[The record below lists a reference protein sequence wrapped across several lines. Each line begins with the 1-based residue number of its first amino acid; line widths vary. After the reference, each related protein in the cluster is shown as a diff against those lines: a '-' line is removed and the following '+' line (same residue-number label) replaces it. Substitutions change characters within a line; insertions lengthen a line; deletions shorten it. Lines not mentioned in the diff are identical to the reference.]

1 MIEIRHTGLV
11 TKDIKKSLTFW
22 KKYLKFKIKNEMDE
36 SGNLIDKIMLY
47 KDVKVKTY
55 KLADKNNNLLELL
68 YFKNSPK
75 IKFKKIKPY
84 ENGFTHISVTIKNLN
99 YLYKFMRKKKILF
112 NSPPQKSADGKVLMT
127 YCRTPEGA
135 YLELVQ
141 ELKK

>member
-55 KLADKNNNLLELL
+55 KLADKNNNL
-68 YFKNSPK
+68 
-75 IKFKKIKPY
+75 
-84 ENGFTHISVTIKNLN
+84 
-99 YLYKFMRKKKILF
+99 
-112 NSPPQKSADGKVLMT
+112 
-127 YCRTPEGA
+127 
-135 YLELVQ
+135 
-141 ELKK
+141 